1 MAARHVVI
9 IGAGA
14 AGAASALAALKEGY
28 RVTILDPADPGG
40 EQAASYGNGC
50 WLSPMSVI
58 PPAVPG
64 IWKKLP
70 KFLSDPLGPL
80 AIRWSYLPKVAPWL
94 IRYLASGWRWEDV
107 AKTAQALRPLV
118 QDAPRLHQA
127 LAEQAGVGHLIER
140 RGLMYIYPS
149 RTDFKA
155 ERKAWEIR
163 HQVGVRWIELDAD
176 ELRQR
181 EPDLDRRYGF
191 AVFVDE
197 GGHCTD
203 PGAYVAALISL
214 AQAEGAKLHRDYA
227 TGFRIEAGRL
237 CAVTT
242 GQGEVTCDAAVIAA
256 GVHSKPLARA
266 AGDDVPLESERG
278 YHAEI
283 SAPEVAPRYGLMP
296 SDGKMSIMRTAR
308 GLRCAG
314 QVEIAGIDAAPNW
327 QRAEILKNHL
337 LSCFPGLPKDIAAD
351 RIKFWLGHRPSMP
364 DGMPCLGTSRATPD
378 VIHAFGHGHT
388 GLVAAAR
395 TGEVVAALL
404 TRRAPPIPIAAFDSR
419 RFNAFF

>member
-1 MAARHVVI
+1 MARHVVV

-14 AGAASALAALKEGY
+14 VGAASALAALKDGHQ
-28 RVTILDPADPGG
+28 VTILDPAEPGG

-64 IWKKLP
+64 IWKKMP

-80 AIRWSYLPKVAPWL
+80 AIRWAYLPRVAPWL

-107 AKTAQALRPLV
+107 ARTAGALRPLV
-118 QDAPRLHQA
+118 QDAPRLHKM
-127 LAEQAGVGHLIER
+127 LADQAGVGHLIER

-149 RTDFKA
+149 RADFEA
-155 ERKAWEIR
+155 ERKAWDIR

-181 EPDLDRRYGF
+181 EPELDRRYGF
-191 AVFVDE
+191 GVFVDE

-203 PGAYVAALISL
+203 PGAYVAALIAL
-214 AQAEGAKLHRDYA
+214 AEAEGAKLIPAHA

-237 CAVTT
+237 KAVMTR
-242 GQGEVTCDAAVIAA
+242 QGEILCDAAVIAA

-283 SAPEVAPRYGLMP
+283 SAPEVSPRHGLMP

-314 QVEIAGIDAAPNW
+314 QVEIAGIEAAPNW
-327 QRAEILKNHL
+327 QRAEILKKHL
-337 LSCFPGLPKDIAAD
+337 ISCFPGLPRDIPAD
-351 RIKFWLGHRPSMP
+351 RVKFWLGHRPSMP
-364 DGMPCLGTSRATPD
+364 DGMPCLGPSRASPD

-404 TRRAPPIPIAAFDSR
+404 AARTPPIPISAFDSR
-419 RFNAFF
+419 RFGAFF

>member
-1 MAARHVVI
+1 MARHVVV

-14 AGAASALAALKEGY
+14 VGAASALAALKDGHQ
-28 RVTILDPADPGG
+28 VTILDPAEPGG

-64 IWKKLP
+64 IWKKMP

-80 AIRWSYLPKVAPWL
+80 AIRWAYLPRVAPWL

-107 AKTAQALRPLV
+107 ARTAGALRPLV
-118 QDAPRLHQA
+118 QDAPRLHKM
-127 LAEQAGVGHLIER
+127 LADQAGVGHLIER

-149 RTDFKA
+149 RADFEA
-155 ERKAWEIR
+155 ERKAWDIR

-191 AVFVDE
+191 GVFVDE

-203 PGAYVAALISL
+203 PGAYVAALIAL
-214 AQAEGAKLHRDYA
+214 AEAEGAKLIPAHA

-237 CAVTT
+237 KAVMTR
-242 GQGEVTCDAAVIAA
+242 QGEILCDAAVIAA

-283 SAPEVAPRYGLMP
+283 SAPEVSPRHGLMP

-314 QVEIAGIDAAPNW
+314 QVEIAGIEAAPNW
-327 QRAEILKNHL
+327 QRAEILKKHL
-337 LSCFPGLPKDIAAD
+337 ISCFPGLPRDIPAD
-351 RIKFWLGHRPSMP
+351 RVKFWLGHRPSMP
-364 DGMPCLGTSRATPD
+364 DGMPCLGPSRASPD

-404 TRRAPPIPIAAFDSR
+404 AARTPPIPISAFDSR
-419 RFNAFF
+419 RFGAFF

>member
-1 MAARHVVI
+1 
-9 IGAGA
+9 
-14 AGAASALAALKEGY
+14 ALAALKEGY
-28 RVTILDPADPGG
+28 RVTILDPGEPGG

-80 AIRWSYLPKVAPWL
+80 AIRWRYLPKVAPWL

-107 AKTAQALRPLV
+107 ARTAHALRHLV
-118 QDAPRLHQA
+118 QDAPRLHKA
-127 LAEQAGVGHLIER
+127 LADQAGVGHLIER

-149 RTDFKA
+149 RADFEA
-155 ERKAWEIR
+155 ERKAWDIR
-163 HQVGVRWIELDAD
+163 HQVGVRWIELDAE

-181 EPDLDRRYGF
+181 EPELDRRYGF
-191 AVFVDE
+191 GIFVDE

-203 PGAYVAALISL
+203 PGAYVAALIGL
-214 AQAEGAKLHRDYA
+214 AEAEGAKLHRDRA

-237 CAVTT
+237 RAVMTS
-242 GQGEVTCDAAVIAA
+242 QGEVACDAAVIAA

-283 SAPEVAPRYGLMP
+283 SAPEVSPRHGLMP

-337 LSCFPGLPKDIAAD
+337 LGCFPGLPRDLPTE
-351 RIKFWLGHRPSMP
+351 RVKFWLGHRPSMP
-364 DGMPCLGTSRATPD
+364 DGMPCLGPSRASPD
-378 VIHAFGHGHT
+378 VIYAFGHGHT

-404 TRRAPPIPIAAFDSR
+404 ARRAPPIPIGAFDSR
-419 RFNAFF
+419 RFKAFF

>member
-1 MAARHVVI
+1 MARHVVV

-14 AGAASALAALKEGY
+14 IGAASALAALKDGHQ
-28 RVTILDPADPGG
+28 VTILDPAEPGG

-64 IWKKLP
+64 IWKKMP

-80 AIRWSYLPKVAPWL
+80 AIRWAYLPRVAPWL

-107 AKTAQALRPLV
+107 ARTAGALRPLV
-118 QDAPRLHQA
+118 QDAPRLHKM
-127 LAEQAGVGHLIER
+127 LADQAGVGHLIER

-149 RTDFKA
+149 RADFEA
-155 ERKAWEIR
+155 ERKAWDIR

-181 EPDLDRRYGF
+181 EPELDRRYGF
-191 AVFVDE
+191 GVFVDE

-203 PGAYVAALISL
+203 PGAYVAALIAL
-214 AQAEGAKLHRDYA
+214 AEAEGAKLIPAHA

-237 CAVTT
+237 KAVMTR
-242 GQGEVTCDAAVIAA
+242 QGEILCDAAVIAA

-283 SAPEVAPRYGLMP
+283 SAPEVSPRHGLMP

-314 QVEIAGIDAAPNW
+314 QVEIAGIEAAPNW
-327 QRAEILKNHL
+327 QRAEILKKHL
-337 LSCFPGLPKDIAAD
+337 ISCFPGLPRDIPAD
-351 RIKFWLGHRPSMP
+351 RVKFWLGHRPSMP
-364 DGMPCLGTSRATPD
+364 DGMPCLGPSRASPD

-404 TRRAPPIPIAAFDSR
+404 AARTPPIPISAFDSR
-419 RFNAFF
+419 RFGAFF

>member
-1 MAARHVVI
+1 MARHVVV

-14 AGAASALAALKEGY
+14 IGAASALAALKDGH
-28 RVTILDPADPGG
+28 RVTILDPSEPGG

-80 AIRWSYLPKVAPWL
+80 AIRWAYLPRVAPWL

-107 AKTAQALRPLV
+107 ARTAGALRPLV
-118 QDAPRLHQA
+118 QDAPRLHKM
-127 LAEQAGVGHLIER
+127 LADQAGVGHLIER

-149 RTDFKA
+149 RADFEA
-155 ERKAWEIR
+155 ERKAWDIR

-191 AVFVDE
+191 GVFVDE

-203 PGAYVAALISL
+203 PGAYVAALIAL
-214 AQAEGAKLHRDYA
+214 AEAEGAKLIPAHA

-237 CAVTT
+237 KAVMTR
-242 GQGEVTCDAAVIAA
+242 QGEILCDAAVIAA

-283 SAPEVAPRYGLMP
+283 SAPEVSPRHGLMP

-314 QVEIAGIDAAPNW
+314 QVEIAGIEAAPNW
-327 QRAEILKNHL
+327 QRAEILKKHL
-337 LSCFPGLPKDIAAD
+337 ISCFPGLPRDIPAD
-351 RIKFWLGHRPSMP
+351 RVKFWLGHRPSMP
-364 DGMPCLGTSRATPD
+364 DGMPCLGPSRASPD

-404 TRRAPPIPIAAFDSR
+404 AARTPPIPISAFDSR
-419 RFNAFF
+419 RFGAFF

>member
-1 MAARHVVI
+1 MARHVVV

-14 AGAASALAALKEGY
+14 VGAASALAALKDGH
-28 RVTILDPADPGG
+28 RVTILDPAEPGG

-80 AIRWSYLPKVAPWL
+80 AIRWRYLPRIAPWL

-107 AKTAQALRPLV
+107 ARTAHALRPLV
-118 QDAPRLHQA
+118 QDAPRLHKN

-149 RTDFKA
+149 RADFEA
-155 ERKAWEIR
+155 ERKAWDIR

-181 EPDLDRRYGF
+181 EPELDRRYGF
-191 AVFVDE
+191 GIFVDE

-203 PGAYVAALISL
+203 PGAYVAALIGL
-214 AQAEGAKLHRDYA
+214 AQAEGAKLIRAHA

-237 CAVTT
+237 KAVTT
-242 GQGEVTCDAAVIAA
+242 SKGEIPCDAAVIAA

-283 SAPEVAPRYGLMP
+283 SAPEVSPRHGLMP

-314 QVEIAGIDAAPNW
+314 QVEIAGIEAAPNW

-337 LSCFPGLPKDIAAD
+337 LSCFPGLPRDIPAE

-364 DGMPCLGTSRATPD
+364 DGMPCLGPSRATPD

-404 TRRAPPIPIAAFDSR
+404 TSRAAPIPIAAFDSR
-419 RFNAFF
+419 RFKAFF